1 MTKRQ
6 LWLNLFHT
14 NDVALATA
22 VNLCEEYA
30 AEGSASWSKFFTML
44 EYKAMWYGNDVIKVP
59 TMYPS
64 SQTCSCC
71 GYKNPLVKN
80 LAIRNWECPEC
91 HTKHNRDTNASINI
105 LNKGL
110 EVA

>member
-30 AEGSASWSKFFTML
+30 VAGKQLDTEKLAE
-44 EYKAMWYGNDVIKVP
+44 EIK
-59 TMYPS
+59 
-64 SQTCSCC
+64 
-71 GYKNPLVKN
+71 KL
-80 LAIRNWECPEC
+80 
-91 HTKHNRDTNASINI
+91 DTEI
-105 LNKGL
+105 G
-110 EVA
+110 